1 MQACI
6 EHARALLESARAVQ
20 EAGHPNIAYHLAT
33 LTLEELGRR
42 ELIGLQTITDTRPVP
57 PGWVQKHTQDHIK
70 KLFWCFF
77 GGSFFVERLTKDR
90 LESLE
95 NFAERVHSKRLAGL
109 YVDQDEDSLSI
120 PADAIDAEE
129 ATRLIELASARFEMS
144 NSERLREHI
153 PQEELETQAWFLAA
167 TDDREKQRAMLSR
180 TSLQKLAELKD
191 AKAWVLW
198 IKQEF
203 DRAEAE
209 SRAAA
214 EAEIQRSKALPD
226 ESTKDK
232 WKLRIRLYSQ
242 SHVVRPKVLTEWN
255 KRIDW
260 IKLVAVP
267 EKKDQLLV
275 EFILGDNIPVEALWF
290 FGWGVARQFVAALNL
305 GTMGFWWWRMPQ
317 HINCYYESLEDL
329 DKKQRMAIDR
339 VPSLKIDWGAN
350 RVLGDE
356 DLHRVGACFVT
367 LPGPNNREQHK
378 PYNFYIGG
386 LTFLSLNDVHWQ
398 CENQSFGNFFHSI
411 KAMMEESGEWQVG
424 TPFTDALM
432 AYLSVAFP
440 KMDERDHFAKI
451 FDAFDRNE
459 PGTVTVTLKEVSL
472 MKVFCDTYYLHRVM
486 PAALKARKATE
497 TSASDE
503 TSPQHV

>member
-20 EAGHPNIAYHLAT
+20 EAGHPNIAYHLAV

-42 ELIGLQTITDTRPVP
+42 ELIGLQTVTNTRPVP

-77 GGSFFVERLTKDR
+77 GGSFFADRLTKDR

-95 NFAERVHSKRLAGL
+95 NFAERVHAKRLAGL
-109 YVDQDEDSLSI
+109 YVDQDGDSLSI
-120 PADAIDAEE
+120 PAEAINAEE
-129 ATRLIELASARFEMS
+129 SSRLIELAAARFEMS
-144 NSERLREHI
+144 SSESLREHI
-153 PQEELETQAWFLAA
+153 PQEELETQTWFLAA
-167 TDDREKQRAMLSR
+167 TDDREKQRAILSAA
-180 TSLQKLAELKD
+180 SLQKLAELKD

-198 IKQEF
+198 LKQEF

-209 SRAAA
+209 SRAAVD
-214 EAEIQRSKALPD
+214 AEIQRSKALPD
-226 ESTKDK
+226 ISTKNK

-260 IKLVAVP
+260 IKLVPVP

-290 FGWGVARQFVAALNL
+290 FGWGVARHFVVALNI

-317 HINCYYESLEDL
+317 HINRYYESLEDL
-329 DKKQRMAIDR
+329 DKKQRMAIDG
-339 VPSLKIDWGAN
+339 VPSLKVDWGGN
-350 RVLGDE
+350 RVLGQE
-356 DLHRVGACFVT
+356 DLDRVGACFVAI
-367 LPGPNNREQHK
+367 PGPDDRERNK

-398 CENQSFGNFFHSI
+398 CENPIVREF
-411 KAMMEESGEWQVG
+411 
-424 TPFTDALM
+424 
-432 AYLSVAFP
+432 LS
-440 KMDERDHFAKI
+440 
-451 FDAFDRNE
+451 
-459 PGTVTVTLKEVSL
+459 
-472 MKVFCDTYYLHRVM
+472 
-486 PAALKARKATE
+486 
-497 TSASDE
+497 
-503 TSPQHV
+503 